1 MSIYLF
7 IPLLPL
13 LAFLILA
20 LGGKSLGESSHKVG
34 VPAVGLTVALSIGA
48 FFSVAA
54 GGPISIP
61 IYRLVD
67 VGSLAV
73 DVDLYVDQLTVLLLL
88 LVTAGSFVVHVY
100 SVRYMIGDPKY
111 SRFFALMSLFTF
123 AMVMLVMSNNLLVTY
138 MCWEIMGIC
147 SYLLISHWAHRE
159 SACRAA
165 TKAFLVNAVAD
176 VGLGF
181 GVILTLATY
190 GTLDIQEI
198 LAAAAGAGGSGINL
212 LAWTGFEWMV
222 ESNTL
227 ITLCLL
233 VGALGKSAQF
243 PLHVWL
249 PFAMEAPTPISALIH
264 AATMVN
270 AGPFLLVRLSPLVM
284 LAPSA
289 MTVIAIVGAVTA
301 LFGGLVALTQSDIKR
316 LLAYSTISQIG
327 FMIFAC
333 GVGAFVVAIFHLL
346 AHGFLKGFLFLSTG
360 DALWSATAHGHAE
373 DEEGSGSAK
382 PVAPSLLFGTLLL
395 ACIPPLVLFSGTYER
410 MWSAHHLPSAQIAFW
425 VIALGTVFLTA
436 AYTFRAVVSL
446 FQQGLGRPG
455 AAGPGSE
462 VVRPS
467 LFSPPHVLGT
477 GLLTALVGCLLVFL
491 WSRFTAFLV
500 PAIGAQTGG
509 LSQSSGGFSPWLVA
523 PFLAAV
529 GGWSVAWYL
538 RRSRGFAAVGH
549 GKWAG
554 TLYVLL
560 LNKLYIDDIYDVCVV
575 KPAIRFSGW
584 LWRQVDLRG
593 VDRLVGGIA
602 GFFRSFSRWLG
613 REVDSRGIDGLV
625 QGIARSLLRLSEW
638 LSTVIELQAVEQ
650 TVRQSAS
657 GWVSLSRWLWR
668 VVDIRGTDQAVQQLG
683 RLKDGTGEALQR
695 IEPRTLQ
702 HNLVVVVVWL
712 VLVISLLY
720 WLVYENT

>member
-13 LAFLILA
+13 LAFLVLA

-34 VPAVGLTVALSIGA
+34 VPAVGLTLALSIGA

-54 GGPISIP
+54 SGPISIP
-61 IYRLVD
+61 IYRLIE
-67 VGSLAV
+67 VGTLAV
-73 DVDLYVDQLTVLLLL
+73 DVELYVDQLTVLLLL

-111 SRFFALMSLFTF
+111 SRFFAVMALFTF

-138 MCWEIMGIC
+138 MCWEVMGIC

-159 SACRAA
+159 SACTAA

-181 GVILTLATY
+181 GVILTLFTY
-190 GTLDIQEI
+190 GTLDIQDI
-198 LAAAAGAGGSGINL
+198 LAAAAGSGGSGINL
-212 LAWTGFEWMV
+212 LAWAGFEWMV
-222 ESNTL
+222 DSNTL

-249 PFAMEAPTPISALIH
+249 PFAMEAPTPVSALIH

-316 LLAYSTISQIG
+316 LLAYSTISHIG

-360 DALWSATAHGHAE
+360 DSLWSITPHGSAE
-373 DEEGSGSAK
+373 DAGEQRSTA
-382 PVAPSLLFGTLLL
+382 PVAPSLLVGTLLL
-395 ACIPPLVLFSGTYER
+395 ACVPPLVLFSGTYEQ
-410 MWSAHHLPSAQIAFW
+410 MWNVHDLSSARIAFW
-425 VIALGTVFLTA
+425 IIALGTVFLTA
-436 AYTFRAVVSL
+436 MYTFRAVVSL
-446 FQQGLGRPG
+446 FQQSMVRQDAADSGLD
-455 AAGPGSE
+455 A
-462 VVRPS
+462 VRPR
-467 LFSPPHVLGT
+467 LFSTEHVISV

-491 WSRFTAFLV
+491 WSWFTAFLA
-500 PAIGAQTGG
+500 PALGAQPGG
-509 LSQSSGGFSPWLVA
+509 LLESSGGFSPWLVA

-529 GGWSVAWYL
+529 GGWSFAWCL
-538 RRSRGFAAVGH
+538 RRRCGFVMVKRGEWTRTA
-549 GKWAG
+549 
-554 TLYVLL
+554 YVLL
-560 LNKLYIDDIYDVCVV
+560 LNKLYVDEIYDVCVV
-575 KPAIRFSGW
+575 KPAIRFSKW
-584 LWRQVDLRG
+584 LLYRVDVRG
-593 VDRLVGGIA
+593 FDLLIRGLAGLSKDLAQWLDR
-602 GFFRSFSRWLG
+602 
-613 REVDSRGIDGLV
+613 
-625 QGIARSLLRLSEW
+625 
-638 LSTVIELQAVEQ
+638 TIELQAVER
-650 TVRQSAS
+650 TVRQGAS
-657 GWVSLSRWLWR
+657 GLVSLSHWMWR
-668 VVDIRGTDQAVQQLG
+668 VIDLRGTDQAVQQLG
-683 RLKDGTGEALQR
+683 RINEETGEVLQR

-702 HNLVVVVVWL
+702 HNLVIVVVWL
-712 VLVISLLY
+712 VLVIGLLY
-720 WLVYENT
+720 WLVYANA

>member
-13 LAFLILA
+13 LAFLVLA

-34 VPAVGLTVALSIGA
+34 VPAVGLTLALSIGA

-54 GGPISIP
+54 SGPISIP
-61 IYRLVD
+61 IYRLIE

-111 SRFFALMSLFTF
+111 SRFFAVMALFTF

-138 MCWEIMGIC
+138 MCWEVMGIC

-159 SACRAA
+159 SACTAA

-181 GVILTLATY
+181 GVILTLFTY

-198 LAAAAGAGGSGINL
+198 LAAAAGAGGSGVNL
-212 LAWTGFEWMV
+212 LAWAGSEWMV

-233 VGALGKSAQF
+233 TGALGKSAQF

-249 PFAMEAPTPISALIH
+249 PFAMEAPTPVSALIH

-316 LLAYSTISQIG
+316 LLAYSTISHIG

-360 DALWSATAHGHAE
+360 DSLWSITPHGGAE
-373 DEEGSGSAK
+373 DGEEQRSS
-382 PVAPSLLFGTLLL
+382 PQVAPSLLFGTLLL
-395 ACIPPLVLFSGTYER
+395 ACIPPIVLFSGTYEQ
-410 MWSAHHLPSAQIAFW
+410 MWSAHDLSSARIAFW
-425 VIALGTVFLTA
+425 IIALGTVFLTA
-436 AYTFRAVVSL
+436 MYTFRAVVSL
-446 FQQGLGRPG
+446 FQRSLVRQG
-455 AAGPGSE
+455 AAGSGLDA
-462 VVRPS
+462 VRPR
-467 LFSPPHVLGT
+467 LFSTEHVLSV

-491 WSRFTAFLV
+491 WSWFTAFLA
-500 PAIGAQTGG
+500 PALGAQPGG
-509 LSQSSGGFSPWLVA
+509 LPEPSGGFSPWLVA

-529 GGWSVAWYL
+529 GGWSLAWYV
-538 RRSRGFAAVGH
+538 RRRRGFIVVKPSEWTRTA
-549 GKWAG
+549 
-554 TLYVLL
+554 YVLF
-560 LNKLYIDDIYDVCVV
+560 LNKLYVDEIYDVCVV
-575 KPAIRFSGW
+575 KPSIRFSEW
-584 LWRQVDLRG
+584 LLYRVDVRG
-593 VDRLVGGIA
+593 FDLLIRGLVGLSKDLA
-602 GFFRSFSRWLG
+602 QWLD
-613 REVDSRGIDGLV
+613 R
-625 QGIARSLLRLSEW
+625 
-638 LSTVIELQAVEQ
+638 TIELQAVER
-650 TVRQSAS
+650 TVSQGAS
-657 GWVSLSRWLWR
+657 GLVSLSRWMWR
-668 VVDIRGTDQAVQQLG
+668 VIDLRGTDQAVQQLG
-683 RLKDGTGEALQR
+683 RINDETGEVLQR

-702 HNLVVVVVWL
+702 HNLVIVVCWL
-712 VLVISLLY
+712 VLVIGLLY
-720 WLVYENT
+720 WLVYANA

>member
-13 LAFLILA
+13 LAFLVLA
-20 LGGKSLGESSHKVG
+20 LGGKSLGESSHKLG
-34 VPAVGLTVALSIGA
+34 VPAVGLTAALSIGA
-48 FFSVAA
+48 FFTVAA
-54 GGPISIP
+54 TGPISIP
-61 IYRLVD
+61 IYRLIE
-67 VGSLAV
+67 VGALAV

-88 LVTAGSFVVHVY
+88 LVTTGSFVVHVY

-111 SRFFALMSLFTF
+111 SRFFAVMSLFTF

-138 MCWEIMGIC
+138 MCWEVMGIC

-159 SACRAA
+159 SACTAA

-181 GVILTLATY
+181 GVILTFATY

-198 LAAAAGAGGSGINL
+198 LAAAAGAGGSGVNL

-249 PFAMEAPTPISALIH
+249 PFAMEAPTPVSALIH

-270 AGPFLLVRLSPLVM
+270 AGPFLLVRLSPLVI

-316 LLAYSTISQIG
+316 LLAYSTISHIG

-360 DALWSATAHGHAE
+360 DSLWSITPHGSAE
-373 DEEGSGSAK
+373 DGEEQSSTA
-382 PVAPSLLFGTLLL
+382 PVAPSLLVGTLLL
-395 ACIPPLVLFSGTYER
+395 ACIPPLVLFSGSYEQ
-410 MWSAHHLPSAQIAFW
+410 MWSAHHLPSARIAFW
-425 VIALGTVFLTA
+425 VIALGTVFLTG

-455 AAGPGSE
+455 AVGPGSE

-467 LFSPPHVLGT
+467 LFSPPHVFGT
-477 GLLTALVGCLLVFL
+477 ALLTALVGCLLVFL
-491 WSRFTAFLV
+491 WSWFTAFLA
-500 PAIGAQTGG
+500 PAIGGRMGG
-509 LSQSSGGFSPWLVA
+509 LQESAGGFSPWLVA

-538 RRSRGFAAVGH
+538 RRNRGFAAVGR
-549 GKWAG
+549 GEWARA
-554 TLYVLL
+554 LYVLL
-560 LNKLYIDDIYDVCVV
+560 LNKLYVDELFDVGVV
-575 KPAIRFSGW
+575 KPVIR
-584 LWRQVDLRG
+584 L
-593 VDRLVGGIA
+593 
-602 GFFRSFSRWLG
+602 SRWLAG
-613 REVDSRGIDGLV
+613 AVDTRSIEGLV
-625 QGIARSLLRLSEW
+625 QGIASTSLRLSEW
-638 LSTVIELQAVEQ
+638 I
-650 TVRQSAS
+650 
-657 GWVSLSRWLWR
+657 WR
-668 VVDIRGTDQAVQQLG
+668 VIDLRGTDRAVQQLG
-683 RLKDGTGEALQR
+683 RLSEETGGLLQR

-702 HNLVVVVVWL
+702 HNLVVAVVWL
-712 VLVISLLY
+712 VLAIGLLY
-720 WLVYENT
+720 LLVL

>member
-13 LAFLILA
+13 LAFLVLA

-34 VPAVGLTVALSIGA
+34 VPAVGLTLALSIGA

-54 GGPISIP
+54 SGPISIP
-61 IYRLVD
+61 IYRLIE

-111 SRFFALMSLFTF
+111 SRFFAVMALFTF

-138 MCWEIMGIC
+138 MCWEVMGIC

-159 SACRAA
+159 SACTAA

-181 GVILTLATY
+181 GVILTLFTY
-190 GTLDIQEI
+190 GTLDIQDI
-198 LAAAAGAGGSGINL
+198 LAAAVSAGGSGINL
-212 LAWTGFEWMV
+212 LAWAGFEWMV

-249 PFAMEAPTPISALIH
+249 PFAMEAPTPVSALIH

-316 LLAYSTISQIG
+316 LLAYSTISHIG

-360 DALWSATAHGHAE
+360 DSLWSITPHGSAE
-373 DEEGSGSAK
+373 DGDEQRSSA

-395 ACIPPLVLFSGTYER
+395 ASIPPLVLFSGTYEQ
-410 MWSAHHLPSAQIAFW
+410 MWSAHDLSSARIAFW
-425 VIALGTVFLTA
+425 IIALGTVFLTA
-436 AYTFRAVVSL
+436 MYTFRAVVSL
-446 FQQGLGRPG
+446 FQPSLVRQGV
-455 AAGPGSE
+455 AGSGLDA
-462 VVRPS
+462 VRPR
-467 LFSPPHVLGT
+467 LFSTEHVLGV

-491 WSRFTAFLV
+491 WSWFTAFLA
-500 PAIGAQTGG
+500 PALGAQPGG
-509 LSQSSGGFSPWLVA
+509 LPESSGGFSPWLVA
-523 PFLAAV
+523 PFLAAA
-529 GGWSVAWYL
+529 GGWSLAWYA
-538 RRSRGFAAVGH
+538 RRHRGFAAVNRGE
-549 GKWAG
+549 WTRTA
-554 TLYVLL
+554 YVLL
-560 LNKLYIDDIYDVCVV
+560 LNKLYVDEIYDVCVV
-575 KPAIRFSGW
+575 KPAIRFSKW
-584 LWRQVDLRG
+584 LLYRVDVRG
-593 VDRLVGGIA
+593 FDLLIRDLAGLSKDLAQWLDR
-602 GFFRSFSRWLG
+602 
-613 REVDSRGIDGLV
+613 
-625 QGIARSLLRLSEW
+625 
-638 LSTVIELQAVEQ
+638 TIELQAVER
-650 TVRQSAS
+650 TVRQGAS
-657 GWVSLSRWLWR
+657 GLVSLSHWMWR
-668 VVDIRGTDQAVQQLG
+668 VIDLRGTDQAVQQLG
-683 RLKDGTGEALQR
+683 RINDETGEVLQR

-702 HNLVVVVVWL
+702 HNLVIVVVWL
-712 VLVISLLY
+712 VLVIGLLY
-720 WLVYENT
+720 WLVYANA

>member
-13 LAFLILA
+13 LAFLVLA

-34 VPAVGLTVALSIGA
+34 VPAVGLTLALSIGA

-54 GGPISIP
+54 SGPISIP

-67 VGSLAV
+67 VGALAV

-88 LVTAGSFVVHVY
+88 LVTGGSFVVHVY
-100 SVRYMIGDPKY
+100 SVRYMVGDPRY
-111 SRFFALMSLFTF
+111 RRFFAVMALFTF

-138 MCWEIMGIC
+138 MCWEVMGIC

-198 LAAAAGAGGSGINL
+198 LAAAASVGGSGINL
-212 LAWTGFEWMV
+212 LAWTGFEWLV
-222 ESNTL
+222 ESNTV

-249 PFAMEAPTPISALIH
+249 PFAMEAPTPVSALIH

-289 MTVIAIVGAVTA
+289 MTVIATVGAVTA

-333 GVGAFVVAIFHLL
+333 GVGAFVAAIFHLL

-360 DALWSATAHGHAE
+360 DALRSATSHGHAE
-373 DEEGSGSAK
+373 GGEGHGSTA

-395 ACIPPLVLFSGTYER
+395 ACIPPLVLFSGTYEQ
-410 MWSAHHLPSAQIAFW
+410 MWSAHHWPSARIAFW
-425 VIALGTVFLTA
+425 VIALGTVFLTG

-446 FQQGLGRPG
+446 FQQSLGRPG
-455 AAGPGSE
+455 AAGPGSD

-467 LFSPPHVLGT
+467 LFSPAHVFGT

-491 WSRFTAFLV
+491 WSWFTAFLA
-500 PAIGAQTGG
+500 PAIGAQPGG
-509 LSQSSGGFSPWLVA
+509 LPVSSGGFSPWLVA

-538 RRSRGFAAVGH
+538 HRSRGFAAVGR
-549 GKWAG
+549 GEWANAV
-554 TLYVLL
+554 YVLL
-560 LNKLYIDDIYDVCVV
+560 LNKLYVDEIYDVCVV

-584 LWRQVDLRG
+584 LWT
-593 VDRLVGGIA
+593 A
-602 GFFRSFSRWLG
+602 
-613 REVDSRGIDGLV
+613 
-625 QGIARSLLRLSEW
+625 
-638 LSTVIELQAVEQ
+638 IELQAVERTIRRGAGAWVSLSRWLWTAIELQ
-650 TVRQSAS
+650 AVERTIRRGAGAWVSLSRWLWTAIELQAVERTIRR
-657 GWVSLSRWLWR
+657 GAGAWVSLSRWLWR
-668 VVDIRGTDQAVQQLG
+668 VVDLRATDRAVQQLG
-683 RLKDGTGEALQR
+683 RLSEETGGVLRR

-702 HNLVVVVVWL
+702 HNLVVAVVWL
-712 VLVISLLY
+712 VLAIGLLY
-720 WLVYENT
+720 WLVL

>member
-13 LAFLILA
+13 LAFLVLA

-34 VPAVGLTVALSIGA
+34 VPAVGLTLALSIGA
-48 FFSVAA
+48 FFSVAVS
-54 GGPISIP
+54 GPISIP
-61 IYRLVD
+61 IYRLIE

-111 SRFFALMSLFTF
+111 SRFFAVMALFTF

-138 MCWEIMGIC
+138 MCWEVMGIC

-159 SACRAA
+159 SACTAA

-181 GVILTLATY
+181 GVILTLFTY
-190 GTLDIQEI
+190 GTLDIQDI
-198 LAAAAGAGGSGINL
+198 LAAAAGASGSGINM
-212 LAWTGFEWMV
+212 LAWAGSEWMV

-233 VGALGKSAQF
+233 TGALGKSAQF

-249 PFAMEAPTPISALIH
+249 PFAMEAPTPVSALIH

-270 AGPFLLVRLSPLVM
+270 AGPFLLVRLSPLVL

-316 LLAYSTISQIG
+316 LLAYSTISHIG

-360 DALWSATAHGHAE
+360 DSLWSITPH
-373 DEEGSGSAK
+373 GSAEGGEEQSSTA
-382 PVAPSLLFGTLLL
+382 PVAPSLLVGTLLL
-395 ACIPPLVLFSGTYER
+395 ACIPPLVLFSGTYEQ
-410 MWSAHHLPSAQIAFW
+410 MWNVHDLSSARIAFW
-425 VIALGTVFLTA
+425 IIALGTVFLTA
-436 AYTFRAVVSL
+436 MYTFRAVVSL
-446 FQQGLGRPG
+446 FQRSLVRQG
-455 AAGPGSE
+455 AAGSGLDA
-462 VVRPS
+462 VRPR
-467 LFSPPHVLGT
+467 LFSTEHVLSV

-491 WSRFTAFLV
+491 WSWFTAFLA
-500 PAIGAQTGG
+500 PALGARPGG
-509 LSQSSGGFSPWLVA
+509 LPEPSGGFSPWLVA

-529 GGWSVAWYL
+529 GGWSLAWYA
-538 RRSRGFAAVGH
+538 RRRRGFAAVNRGE
-549 GKWAG
+549 WTRTA
-554 TLYVLL
+554 YVLL
-560 LNKLYIDDIYDVCVV
+560 LNKLYVDEIYDVCVV
-575 KPAIRFSGW
+575 KPSIRFSKW
-584 LWRQVDLRG
+584 LLYRVDVRG
-593 VDRLVGGIA
+593 FDLWIRDLAGLSKDLAQWLDR
-602 GFFRSFSRWLG
+602 
-613 REVDSRGIDGLV
+613 
-625 QGIARSLLRLSEW
+625 
-638 LSTVIELQAVEQ
+638 TIEIQAVER
-650 TVRQSAS
+650 TVRQGAS
-657 GWVSLSRWLWR
+657 GLVSLSHWLWR
-668 VVDIRGTDQAVQQLG
+668 VIDLRGTDQAVQQLG
-683 RLKDGTGEALQR
+683 RINEETGEVLQT

-702 HNLVVVVVWL
+702 HNLVIVVVWL
-712 VLVISLLY
+712 VLVIGLLY
-720 WLVYENT
+720 WLVYASR

>member
-13 LAFLILA
+13 LAFLVLA

-34 VPAVGLTVALSIGA
+34 VPAVGLTLALSIGA

-54 GGPISIP
+54 SGPISIP
-61 IYRLVD
+61 IYRLIE
-67 VGSLAV
+67 VGTLAV

-111 SRFFALMSLFTF
+111 SRFFAVMALFTF

-138 MCWEIMGIC
+138 MCWEVMGIC

-159 SACRAA
+159 SACTAA

-181 GVILTLATY
+181 GVILTLFTY
-190 GTLDIQEI
+190 GTLDIQDI

-212 LAWTGFEWMV
+212 LAWAGFEWMV

-249 PFAMEAPTPISALIH
+249 PFAMEAPTPVSALIH

-316 LLAYSTISQIG
+316 LLAYSTISHIG

-360 DALWSATAHGHAE
+360 DSLWSITPHGSAE
-373 DEEGSGSAK
+373 DGEEQRSNA
-382 PVAPSLLFGTLLL
+382 PVAPSLLVGTLLL
-395 ACIPPLVLFSGTYER
+395 ACIPPLVLFSGTYEQ
-410 MWSAHHLPSAQIAFW
+410 MWNVHDLSSARIAFW
-425 VIALGTVFLTA
+425 IIALGTVFLTA
-436 AYTFRAVVSL
+436 MYTFRAVVSL
-446 FQQGLGRPG
+446 FQQSMVRQDAADSGLY
-455 AAGPGSE
+455 A
-462 VVRPS
+462 VRPR
-467 LFSPPHVLGT
+467 LFSTEHILSV

-491 WSRFTAFLV
+491 WSWFTAFLA
-500 PAIGAQTGG
+500 PAIGAQPGG
-509 LSQSSGGFSPWLVA
+509 LLEPSGGFSPWLVA
-523 PFLAAV
+523 PFLAAA
-529 GGWSVAWYL
+529 GGWSLAWYA
-538 RRSRGFAAVGH
+538 RRRRGFAAVNRGE
-549 GKWAG
+549 WTRTA
-554 TLYVLL
+554 YVLL
-560 LNKLYIDDIYDVCVV
+560 LNKLYVDEIYDVCVV
-575 KPAIRFSGW
+575 KPAIRFSKW
-584 LWRQVDLRG
+584 LFYRVDVRG
-593 VDRLVGGIA
+593 FDLWSRDLAGLSKDLAQWLDR
-602 GFFRSFSRWLG
+602 
-613 REVDSRGIDGLV
+613 
-625 QGIARSLLRLSEW
+625 
-638 LSTVIELQAVEQ
+638 TIELQAVER
-650 TVRQSAS
+650 TVRQGAS
-657 GWVSLSRWLWR
+657 GLVSLSRWMWR
-668 VVDIRGTDQAVQQLG
+668 VIDLRGTDQAVQQLG
-683 RLKDGTGEALQR
+683 RINDETGEVLQG

-712 VLVISLLY
+712 VLVIGLLY
-720 WLVYENT
+720 GLVYGTA